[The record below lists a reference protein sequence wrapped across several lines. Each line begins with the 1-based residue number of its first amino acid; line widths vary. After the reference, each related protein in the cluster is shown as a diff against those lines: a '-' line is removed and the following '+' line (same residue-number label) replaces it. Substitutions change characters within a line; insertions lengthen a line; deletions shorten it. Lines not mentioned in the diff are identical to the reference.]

1 MPRDESKFEN
11 PIQARLE
18 ARERERAAKK
28 PLTAK
33 DLDNKLAA
41 AEDRRNMELEQVK
54 FKGSQMAKSAP
65 HPKREEGECKYNE
78 EEKNS
83 HK

>member
-41 AEDRRNMELEQVK
+41 AEDRRNMELETVK
-54 FKGSQMAKSAP
+54 FKGKQMAKAAP
-65 HPKREEGECKYNE
+65 HPKGEECKYDE
-78 EEKNS
+78 QEEKSS